1 MRHGNL
7 DQETAQGLKELRR
20 RLEQDG
26 NRVPHS
32 RPPLSPRKQRVF
44 RVGPEPSRARSGEAN
59 P

>member
-32 RPPLSPRKQRVF
+32 HPPPF
-44 RVGPEPSRARSGEAN
+44 PS
-59 P
+59 

>member
-1 MRHGNL
+1 MRYGNL

-32 RPPLSPRKQRVF
+32 QTPPF
-44 RVGPEPSRARSGEAN
+44 PS
-59 P
+59 